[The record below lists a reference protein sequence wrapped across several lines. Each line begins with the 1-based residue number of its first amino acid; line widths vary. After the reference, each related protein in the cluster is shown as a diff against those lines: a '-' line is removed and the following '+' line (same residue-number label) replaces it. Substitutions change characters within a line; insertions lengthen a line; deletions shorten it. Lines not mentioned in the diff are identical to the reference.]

1 MQSFSQT
8 TGGAELERWAIRHG
22 LAKRRELRAGVPV
35 SHAIAAARAKA
46 QAALAERRLRD
57 ALDALPE
64 GIVFLDAAGRYILWN
79 QRYAEIYRKS
89 SDLFRVGAR
98 LADTLRIGV
107 ARGDYPDAIGRE
119 EAWLAERLARLETAG
134 AAHEQRLADGRWI
147 LIEERKTSTGE
158 TIGLRVDI
166 TELKQQSER
175 LAAALEE
182 ARAASEAKS
191 NFLAN
196 ISHEIRTPLHGIT
209 GLAEVL
215 RKTPLNAE
223 QQDLI
228 NTVISSAHDLNAL
241 LSDVLDLSRLE
252 AGKLELSPTPISVS
266 GMAHECVG
274 LFETIA
280 QDKGLAL
287 ELELCA
293 IAHDVV
299 LGDRVRIKQVL
310 NNLLSN
316 AMKFTGQGRVRLQ
329 VRQDVQGQTVF
340 VVQDSGIGFAPEVA
354 ERLFGRFEQ
363 AHAST
368 SGRYGGAGLGLAI
381 CRELAEIMGGRLT
394 ASAVEGQGATFTLA
408 LPLEPTQTAPAQ
420 AAEMDGELD
429 LGDLRILV
437 ADDNPTNRRVL
448 QMLLSDLVVAVDC
461 VDDGQQAVEAARGGA
476 YDIVL
481 MDHLMPVM
489 DGLTATRLIT
499 AQPGAPK
506 VVMVSASASAA
517 DHARSREAG
526 AVAHLDKPIVAAN
539 LLTTLVNVMLDDD
552 EGLQAL
558 AV

>member
-1 MQSFSQT
+1 M
-8 TGGAELERWAIRHG
+8 
-22 LAKRRELRAGVPV
+22 
-35 SHAIAAARAKA
+35 AASRAKA

-64 GIVFLDAAGRYILWN
+64 GIVFLDADGRYILWN
-79 QRYAEIYRKS
+79 QRYAEIYHKS

-119 EAWLAERLARLETAG
+119 EAWLSERLARLATPG
-134 AAHEQRLADGRWI
+134 AAHEQRLADGRWV
-147 LIEERKTSTGE
+147 LIEERKTSVGE

-166 TELKQQSER
+166 TELKQQAER

-215 RKTPLNAE
+215 RRTPLNPE

-228 NTVISSAHDLNAL
+228 NTVIASAHDLNAL

-252 AGKLELSPTPISVS
+252 AGKLELSTSPISVS
-266 GMAHECVG
+266 AMGRECVG

-280 QDKGLAL
+280 QDKGIRL
-287 ELELCA
+287 ELKLGA
-293 IAHDVV
+293 IADDAV

-316 AMKFTGQGRVRLQ
+316 AMKFTSEGVVRLQ
-329 VRQDVQGQTVF
+329 VRQDDQGDTVF

-368 SGRYGGAGLGLAI
+368 AGRYGGAGLGLAI

-394 ASAVEGQGATFTLA
+394 ASAVEGRGATFTLA
-408 LPLEPTQTAPAQ
+408 LPLAPTEAASAQ
-420 AAEMDGELD
+420 PVDEDGETG

-448 QMLLSDLVVAVDC
+448 QMLLCDLVAAVDC
-461 VDDGQQAVEAARGGA
+461 VEDGQQAVEAARIGA

-489 DGLTATRLIT
+489 DGLTATRLIA
-499 AQPGAPK
+499 AQPDAPK
-506 VVMVSASASAA
+506 VVMVSASASAD
-517 DHARSREAG
+517 DHARSRQAG
-526 AVAHLDKPIVAAN
+526 AAAHLDKPIVATA
-539 LLTTLVNVMLDDD
+539 LLTTLVEVLQDDG
-552 EGLQAL
+552 EEAQAL